1 MVALPSGISAFSKDI
16 DFFGARDYIFAHY
29 RQKKPCF
36 RQQVCFEHNALI
48 FVLEGEKRIL
58 TGSAEYSIQA
68 KEAIFIPKNQYLLS
82 EILDSSNNSYSSL
95 LFFFPDTVIRD
106 FIYKY
111 HDLFHLDKTKQ
122 SVEFLIKTDTFLC
135 SLFESFLALIK
146 LKNQPQIL
154 SLKYEE
160 IFLYLLEDPKN
171 RENFIAFLSHFA
183 SLDFELFI
191 DILPEKLSYE
201 NVSMMAKS
209 AKMSQASFSRKFK
222 EKLGVSPKE
231 WLDNERFERARFLL
245 EFSDK
250 NITEISQDLGFNSP
264 AWFIDRFK
272 KRYGITPKQFQISKN
287 LYFLSQN

>member
-1 MVALPSGISAFSKDI
+1 MIILPSGISAFSKDI
-16 DFFGARDYIFAHY
+16 DFFGATDYIFAHY
-29 RQKKPCF
+29 RQNKPCF
-36 RQQVCFEHNALI
+36 RQKVCFEHNALI

-58 TGSAEYSIQA
+58 TGNTEYVIGA

-95 LFFFPDTVIRD
+95 LFFFPDVVIRD
-106 FIYKY
+106 FLYKY
-111 HDLFHLDKTKQ
+111 HNLFHLKKSSQ
-122 SVEFLIKTDTFLC
+122 STEFLIKTDTFLR
-135 SLFESFLALIK
+135 SLFESFLALVK

-160 IFLYLLEDPKN
+160 IFLYLLEDSKN
-171 RENFIAFLSHFA
+171 KENFITFLSYFA
-183 SLDFELFI
+183 SFDFELFV
-191 DILPEKLSYE
+191 DISPESLSYE
-201 NVSMMAKS
+201 NVAMMAKN

-222 EKLGVSPKE
+222 EKIGVSPKE

-245 EFSDK
+245 EFSNK
-250 NITEISQDLGFNSP
+250 NITEISQDLGFNST

-287 LYFLSQN
+287 LYFLS